1 MKFATLAA
9 LACAQAAALQN
20 KAAINM
26 VAEAMSTVE
35 EGSEAHMHLQ
45 NAMESLTDTKSKF
58 TDAEILASHSQLVS
72 VPIDEKRALAL
83 KVSPTYTLDSVNSVT
98 LKSFRKIVGYD
109 TFESIRKKNRSEAK
123 DTSDYY
129 NVTVSMMI
137 QRKPV
142 EAAAAPAA
150 DPYSPNGAQTL
161 ASTLDKGFPYD
172 DWETW
177 TDGRWLSELLITSIV
192 EGRKKSFEKLIHIA
206 SIIF

>member
-1 MKFATLAA
+1 MKFAVLAA
-9 LACAQAAALQN
+9 LACTQAAASQS
-20 KAAINM
+20 AASI
-26 VAEAMSTVE
+26 VAEAMTQLE
-35 EGSEAHMHLQ
+35 EGSAAHAHLS
-45 NAMESLTDTKSKF
+45 NALASLNGAQF

-83 KVSPTYTLDSVNSVT
+83 KVAPTYTLDSVNSVT

-142 EAAAAPAA
+142 EAAAAPAS
-150 DPYSPNGAQTL
+150 DPYAPNGATSL

-172 DWETW
+172 D
-177 TDGRWLSELLITSIV
+177 
-192 EGRKKSFEKLIHIA
+192 
-206 SIIF
+206 

>member
-1 MKFATLAA
+1 MKFVTLAA
-9 LACAQAAALQN
+9 IACAQAAAVQTENTMAL
-20 KAAINM
+20 
-26 VAEAMSTVE
+26 VADAMSQLE
-35 EGSEAHMHLQ
+35 SGSAAHAHLSS
-45 NAMESLTDTKSKF
+45 ALASLNGAEF

-83 KVSPTYTLDSVNSVT
+83 KVAPTYTLDSVNSVT

-129 NVTVSMMI
+129 NVTVSMLI

-142 EAAAAPAA
+142 EAAAAPAS
-150 DPYSPNGAQTL
+150 DPYAPNGASSL

-172 DWETW
+172 D
-177 TDGRWLSELLITSIV
+177 
-192 EGRKKSFEKLIHIA
+192 
-206 SIIF
+206 

>member
-1 MKFATLAA
+1 MGIIIIIQNMKFATLAA
-9 LACAQAAALQN
+9 LACAQAAA
-20 KAAINM
+20 
-26 VAEAMSTVE
+26 AMNGAT
-35 EGSEAHMHLQ
+35 
-45 NAMESLTDTKSKF
+45 F

-72 VPIDEKRALAL
+72 VPIDEKRALA
-83 KVSPTYTLDSVNSVT
+83 

-150 DPYSPNGAQTL
+150 DPYAPNGATTL
-161 ASTLDKGFPYD
+161 AATLDKGFPYD
-172 DWETW
+172 D
-177 TDGRWLSELLITSIV
+177 
-192 EGRKKSFEKLIHIA
+192 
-206 SIIF
+206 

>member
-9 LACAQAAALQN
+9 LACAQAAAVQN
-20 KAAINM
+20 KNTMAL
-26 VAEAMSTVE
+26 VSEAMSQLE
-35 EGSEAHMHLQ
+35 AGSEAHAHLS
-45 NAMESLTDTKSKF
+45 NAMQSLAGAEF

-72 VPIDEKRALAL
+72 VPIDEKRALSL
-83 KVSPTYTLDSVNSVT
+83 KVSPTYTLDSVNSDT
-98 LKSFRKIVGYD
+98 L
-109 TFESIRKKNRSEAK
+109 ESIRKKNRSEAK

-150 DPYSPNGAQTL
+150 DPSSPNGAQTL

-172 DWETW
+172 D
-177 TDGRWLSELLITSIV
+177 
-192 EGRKKSFEKLIHIA
+192 
-206 SIIF
+206 